1 MFAKYNLQLPTA
13 ITRIFYQAI
22 YIHPK
27 YLKGVLYIINNGI
40 YYFFF
45 HISNKNSQ
53 HFMLISYNLT

>member
-22 YIHPK
+22 YIHSK
-27 YLKGVLYIINNGI
+27 YLKGVFYIINNGI

-45 HISNKNSQ
+45 HISNKKQ
-53 HFMLISYNLT
+53 PTFHVD